1 MENQNIQKLDV
12 RGVFKSK
19 NPKLARMMPG
29 FVFRL
34 IEKIVHQ
41 DELNAFLERAG
52 SAIGVEFAQIAIKDF
67 NISVKVFGEENL
79 PSSGRFLFAGN
90 HPLGG
95 FDGVVLMGILGKKYG
110 DIRFLVNDILMNI
123 KNLRPVFLPINK
135 HGANSRQAAEMI
147 NNAFASDIPMITF
160 PAGLCSR
167 KINGVITDLQW
178 KSNFIKKAVEYKR
191 DIVPVFVE
199 ARNSDFFYNLS
210 NFRKKIGIKINIEMF
225 FLPHE
230 LCKFRNNEISFY
242 FGKPI
247 PYANFDKS
255 CSLEQWTE
263 YVRGVVYKL
272 KKEKE

>member
-12 RGVFKSK
+12 RSVFKSK
-19 NPKLARMMPG
+19 NPKLARLLPG

-34 IEKIVHQ
+34 IEKIIHQ

-52 SAIGVEFAQIAIKDF
+52 TKTGIEFTLEAIKDF
-67 NISVKVFGEENL
+67 NIKVTVHGLENV
-79 PSSGRFLFAGN
+79 PSTGRFLFAAN

-95 FDGVVLMGILGKKYG
+95 FDGVVLMSVVGQKFG

-123 KNLRPVFLPINK
+123 QGLRPVFLPINK
-135 HGANSRQAAEMI
+135 HGSNSRQAAEMI
-147 NNAFASDIPMITF
+147 NKAFESDVPMITF

-167 KINGVITDLQW
+167 KIEGVITDLQW

-191 DIVPVFVE
+191 NIVPVFVE
-199 ARNSDFFYNLS
+199 ARNSEFFYNLS
-210 NFRKKIGIKINIEMF
+210 NFRKKIGIKVNIEMF

-230 LCKFRNNEISFY
+230 LCKFRNHEITFY

-247 PYANFDKS
+247 PYANFDKT
-255 CSLEQWTE
+255 CTLEQWTE

-272 KKEKE
+272 K